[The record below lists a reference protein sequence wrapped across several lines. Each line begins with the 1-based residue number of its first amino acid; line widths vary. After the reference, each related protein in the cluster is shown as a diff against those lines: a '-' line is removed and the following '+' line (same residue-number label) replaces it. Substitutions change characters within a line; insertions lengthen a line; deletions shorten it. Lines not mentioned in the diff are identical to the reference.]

1 MSDFVVDA
9 DFRKFNLETL
19 GLKTQKRLIDKTE
32 VVPAKQEDVDL
43 LYRCLNY
50 WNNLSD
56 FRERRE
62 RARKYLRGD
71 QLSDKITDPDCPSRK
86 ITQKEH
92 IERQGMIA
100 FKNNQIRQL
109 VKNVMGQYRSN
120 ETKPMVVARHKDAS
134 KESEMM
140 TMAVR
145 YAHQINMVDE
155 LDARNFEEFLVS
167 GGACAKVNYRYW
179 KTRNIDDCYI
189 TNVGLNR
196 LFFNTDVRDVRMQD
210 LRVIGEIIDLSRDE
224 LVGLFAKTPAEKAK
238 IEGWYHNTSMDY
250 VNTGKGLSADR
261 EDAMNFLAPHDT
273 SLCRFYEIWQ
283 LQSEWRLKVYDP
295 LHGTYA
301 TYKDVSMQ
309 DIAEANR
316 QRIERGL
323 EQGVEE
329 ATIPLIEAEPIFEQF
344 WYVKYL
350 TPSGN
355 VLFETETPFAHEE
368 HPYALLLYPLIDGEV
383 WGFIEDIIDQ
393 QRYVNR
399 MITLLDASIGM
410 GMKNLLLVP
419 EDAIPDDM
427 DLQDFADEWTKING
441 VVVYKA
447 KPGVAPPH
455 QVSASSTNMGAH
467 DLLALQMKMMQDISG
482 VHGAIQGQSVGANTP
497 SSLYAQQ
504 SQNAAL
510 NLLDSFEV
518 FSAFRQRRDEK
529 VLKLIKQYYREPR
542 YLAIS
547 GRMYSQ
553 EANMYEPDRVR
564 DMDFDL
570 VITQS
575 LDTPAF
581 KQMTDDLLMKL
592 FELQAIPVELF
603 LENTSMPMAQN
614 LLQSLNAYKEKMQS
628 QQMQGQMPQGAGNPM
643 GQGAEMSPEML
654 EQMRGQIQSNPQA
667 MAMMEQMLK

>member
-1 MSDFVVDA
+1 MSGFATEV
-9 DFRKFNLETL
+9 DFRKINLETL
-19 GLKTQKRLIDKTE
+19 GLKPQPRLQNVEAED
-32 VVPAKQEDVDL
+32 VKQEDKDL
-43 LYRCLNY
+43 LFRCFNH

-56 FRERRE
+56 FRQRRE
-62 RARKYLRGD
+62 RARRYLRGD
-71 QLSDKITDPDCPSRK
+71 QLSDRITDPDCPSRT
-86 ITQKEH
+86 ITEKEH

-120 ETKPMVVARHKDAS
+120 ENKPMVVARHKDSS

-145 YAHQINMVDE
+145 YAHQVNMIDE
-155 LDARNFEEFLVS
+155 LDARNFEEFLIS

-179 KTRNIDDCYI
+179 KTRNIDDCYV

-196 LFFNTDVRDVRMQD
+196 LFFNTDIRDVRMDD
-210 LRVIGEIIDLSRDE
+210 LRIIGEIIDLPKNE
-224 LVGLFAKTPAEKAK
+224 LIGLFAHSKADKRK
-238 IEGWYHNTSMDY
+238 IESWYTNIETDY
-250 VNTGKGLSADR
+250 VAGKGLSADR
-261 EDAMNFLAPHDT
+261 EDAINFFVPHDT

-283 LQSEWRLKVYDP
+283 LKSEWRLRVYDP
-295 LHGTYA
+295 LEGTV
-301 TYKDVSMQ
+301 TTRKDVSDVMIA
-309 DIAEANR
+309 DINR
-316 QRIERGL
+316 QRIERGVA
-323 EQGVEE
+323 QGVAEDN
-329 ATIPLIEAEPIFEQF
+329 IPLIETEPIFESF

-368 HPYALLLYPLIDGEV
+368 HPYELLLYPLIDGEV

-419 EDAIPDDM
+419 ETALDDK
-427 DLQDFADEWTKING
+427 DDIQDFADEWTKING
-441 VVVYKA
+441 VVVYKPKA
-447 KPGVAPPH
+447 GVAPPH
-455 QVSASSTNMGAH
+455 QVSAASTNMGAH
-467 DLLALQMKMMQDISG
+467 DLLAMQMKMMQDISG

-518 FSAFRQRRDEK
+518 FSSFRQRRDTK
-529 VLKLIKQYYREPR
+529 IMKLIKQYYREPR

-547 GRMYSQ
+547 GKQYQ
-553 EANMYEPDRVR
+553 KQANMYEPEKVK

-581 KQMTDDLLMKL
+581 KQMSDDLLMKL

-614 LLQSLNAYKEKMQS
+614 ILQSLNSYKE
-628 QQMQGQMPQGAGNPM
+628 QMQQQGQGGQPLPPEVLAQM
-643 GQGAEMSPEML
+643 GQEVQG
-654 EQMRGQIQSNPQA
+654 NPQA
-667 MAMMEQMLK
+667 MAMMEQMMKG